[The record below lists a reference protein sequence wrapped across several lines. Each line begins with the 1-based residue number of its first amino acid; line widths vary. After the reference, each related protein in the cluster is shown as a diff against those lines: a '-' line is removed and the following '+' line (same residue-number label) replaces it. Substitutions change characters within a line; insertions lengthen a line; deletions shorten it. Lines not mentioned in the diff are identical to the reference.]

1 MSNLSPKPFSYM
13 PIQVTVVDRVT
24 IGSQYY
30 RLSRHYGGQ
39 VILETIEE
47 MPRFESFSELE
58 FYEKHVRGEIKIE
71 EGHFSKNPKKR
82 EVHPGWLFTNYTP
95 KKQAKALFYEQLIEA
110 YENLSAAE
118 GGLKR
123 TVDELGPRMASL
135 TLAALNIV
143 GKMQNGGGSVE
154 LQRIPSVGHFN
165 KMYRIFKDSGGKTIS
180 LVSKDEGPKRTY
192 RVDPESLAVWEE
204 YAEGYATPNRPT
216 VKKQHVLLLAA
227 IDGINKARAKDKH
240 RLLTPSYKVF
250 AKIIKGLGAYHIH
263 HGRYGKASA
272 DKKFGFTRGGFG
284 FFRPGERV
292 DIDEKRMDL
301 MALFKYADMWEK
313 LTDDEKNDAKRIRL
327 WVVVAI
333 DIATRYILGMRF
345 CTKPNSKTT
354 LEVIRM
360 VMEDKSEI
368 SAFVGAQSQ
377 WMPIPM
383 KPPLCSEM
391 IAPPVSGMISPPV

>member
-135 TLAALNIV
+135 TCKFRGN
-143 GKMQNGGGSVE
+143 
-154 LQRIPSVGHFN
+154 PPP
-165 KMYRIFKDSGGKTIS
+165 DS
-180 LVSKDEGPKRTY
+180 E
-192 RVDPESLAVWEE
+192 
-204 YAEGYATPNRPT
+204 
-216 VKKQHVLLLAA
+216 
-227 IDGINKARAKDKH
+227 
-240 RLLTPSYKVF
+240 
-250 AKIIKGLGAYHIH
+250 
-263 HGRYGKASA
+263 
-272 DKKFGFTRGGFG
+272 
-284 FFRPGERV
+284 
-292 DIDEKRMDL
+292 
-301 MALFKYADMWEK
+301 
-313 LTDDEKNDAKRIRL
+313 
-327 WVVVAI
+327 
-333 DIATRYILGMRF
+333 
-345 CTKPNSKTT
+345 
-354 LEVIRM
+354 
-360 VMEDKSEI
+360 
-368 SAFVGAQSQ
+368 
-377 WMPIPM
+377 
-383 KPPLCSEM
+383 
-391 IAPPVSGMISPPV
+391 MISPPNSEK